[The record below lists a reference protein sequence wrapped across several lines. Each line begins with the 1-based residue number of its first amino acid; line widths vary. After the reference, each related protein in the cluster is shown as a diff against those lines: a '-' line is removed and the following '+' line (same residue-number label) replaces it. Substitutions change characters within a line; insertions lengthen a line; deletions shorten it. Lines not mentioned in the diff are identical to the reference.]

1 MKSLNLFVIDMKSEV
16 FLLIFIILL
25 FIFIMDSFIKLKENR
40 VNGNLLNLI
49 INFLE
54 ARKKRVVL
62 KDQFLGLFSLYLL
75 MTFLTT

>member
-1 MKSLNLFVIDMKSEV
+1 
-16 FLLIFIILL
+16 
-25 FIFIMDSFIKLKENR
+25 MDSFIKLKENR